1 MFSKILIANRGEI
14 AVRII
19 RACKEMGVSTVAIY
33 SEADRNALH
42 VALAD
47 QSYCIG
53 GPEASSSYLNE
64 DQIISAAILS
74 GAQAIHPGYG
84 FLSENAYFARLCRKN
99 GLVFIGPEAWKG
111 SATKPSSRRS
121 WQMPDFLSFQ
131 VPRLFLHRRKP
142 SRRPKPSVIRSC
154 SRHAQEAA
162 EEASGS

>member
-84 FLSENAYFARLCRKN
+84 FLSENAYFARVFRLPHCFCPQIFPAPFKN
-99 GLVFIGPEAWKG
+99 CLSLSGECTFWTILPLHLPEPYSKIPSHNVHKRRYGP
-111 SATKPSSRRS
+111 SANI
-121 WQMPDFLSFQ
+121 
-131 VPRLFLHRRKP
+131 V
-142 SRRPKPSVIRSC
+142 C
-154 SRHAQEAA
+154 
-162 EEASGS
+162 